1 MARRLSIDPDLR
13 ARLVEI
19 GLATDDVGDPPETW
33 RRLRERFGPRATLI
47 DRYALEAAHR
57 GLQVGQLPADVRAQL
72 GAEVLRVQF
81 PGLEFAPGS
90 ARSVSDAIEVVAH
103 DGRWRQRFEEWRRLL
118 GDGLGLAALRVA
130 HVGST
135 AVPGLAAKP
144 IIDIQISVRDVEREA
159 AYVPGIER
167 AGVALRA
174 REPGHRYFRPAG
186 DRPRDVQIHV
196 CDAGSTWERDHLL
209 FRDYLRA
216 TPAARDAYGQ
226 LKIELADRY
235 PDDRL
240 AYTDAKSAF
249 ILDTL
254 DAANAWATRVGW
266 TVPAE
271 RAHGGDA
278 P

>member
-1 MARRLSIDPDLR
+1 MTELDSLLAGRLRTAGIDP
-13 ARLVEI
+13 A
-19 GLATDDVGDPPETW
+19 AFGDPAEAW

-57 GLQVGQLPADVRAQL
+57 GLHVEQLPADVRAQL

-90 ARSVSDAIEVVAH
+90 ARSASDAIEVVAY
-103 DGRWRQRFEEWRRLL
+103 DERWPQRFEEWRRQL
-118 GDGLGLAALRVA
+118 GDALGQAALGIE

-159 AYVPGIER
+159 AYVPAVER
-167 AGVALRA
+167 GGVALRA

-216 TPAARDAYGQ
+216 TPTARDAYGQ

-235 PDDRL
+235 ADDRL

>member
-1 MARRLSIDPDLR
+1 MTELDPLLTERLRTVGLDPASFGEPWD
-13 ARLVEI
+13 A
-19 GLATDDVGDPPETW
+19 W

-57 GLQVGQLPADVRAQL
+57 GLQVGQLPADVRAKL

-90 ARSVSDAIEVVAH
+90 ARAVSDAIEVVAY
-103 DGRWRQRFEEWRRLL
+103 DERWRQRFEEWRRLL
-118 GDGLGLAALRVA
+118 GDGLGRAALMVA

-144 IIDIQISVRDVEREA
+144 IVDIQISVRDVEREA
-159 AYVPGIER
+159 AYVPAIER

-266 TVPAE
+266 TLPAQ

-278 P
+278 S

>member
-1 MARRLSIDPDLR
+1 MTELDPLLAERLRTVGLDPAAFGEPWD
-13 ARLVEI
+13 A
-19 GLATDDVGDPPETW
+19 W

-90 ARSVSDAIEVVAH
+90 ARSVSDAIEVVAY
-103 DGRWRQRFEEWRRLL
+103 DQRWPQRFEEWRRLL
-118 GDGLGLAALRVA
+118 GDGLGHAALRVT

-144 IIDIQISVRDVEREA
+144 IVDIQISVRDVEREA
-159 AYVPGIER
+159 AYVPAIER

-186 DRPRDVQIHV
+186 NRPRDLQIHV

-254 DAANAWATRVGW
+254 DAANAWAMQVGW
-266 TVPAE
+266 TVLAQ

>member
-1 MARRLSIDPDLR
+1 VTELDPLLAERLRTVGLDPAAFGEPWD
-13 ARLVEI
+13 A
-19 GLATDDVGDPPETW
+19 W

-47 DRYALEAAHR
+47 DRYALEAAQR
-57 GLQVGQLPADVRAQL
+57 GLRPEQLTAELRARL
-72 GAEVLRVQF
+72 AAEVLRIQF
-81 PGLEFAPGS
+81 PALEFAPGS
-90 ARSVSDAIEVVAH
+90 ARSVRDAIEVVAH
-103 DGRWRQRFEEWRRLL
+103 DERWPPRFEQWRRQLADAL
-118 GDGLGLAALRVA
+118 GHAALRIE

-144 IIDIQISVRDVEREA
+144 IVDIQISVRDVEREA
-159 AYVPGIER
+159 AYVPAIER
-167 AGVALRA
+167 AGVSLRV

-196 CDAGSTWERDHLL
+196 CDAGSAWERDHLL
-209 FRDYLRA
+209 FRDYLRV
-216 TPAARDAYGQ
+216 TPAARHAYGR
-226 LKIELADRY
+226 LKLELADRY
-235 PDDRL
+235 ADDRL

-254 DAANAWATRVGW
+254 DAANSWAARIGW
-266 TVPAE
+266 TVLAQ